1 MATILE
7 LDQGNTRC
15 KWRIVQVGAAGGI
28 QIIARGFVD
37 NTVWQGDGALPE
49 AWLSAGVDRA
59 RIANVAGQQREK
71 QMADHLRDA
80 LGVEAEFARV
90 APQCGGV
97 TCAYAEPQRLG
108 VDRWLAVLAA
118 HARDPSPALVVDCGS
133 AVTLDLLGAHGAHLG
148 GYIVPGLGLMRR
160 ALYQDT
166 DAVKVVQEFAPGMS
180 LAPGRDTATAVNRG
194 LPLMVLGAVE
204 RALEELRSLVE
215 DEQAPRIWLTGG
227 DAALFTTLAPLS
239 DKLQHCLVPDL
250 VMDGLVLTNP

>member
-15 KWRIVQVGAAGGI
+15 KWRMVQGDAVGSP
-28 QIIARGFVD
+28 QITARGCVD
-37 NTVWQGDGALPE
+37 NAIWQGEGALPE

-59 RIANVAGQQREK
+59 RIANVAGQQRER
-71 QMADHLRDA
+71 QMGDRLRGA

-90 APQCGGV
+90 TPECGGV
-97 TCAYAEPQRLG
+97 ICAYAEPQRLG

-118 HARDPSPALVVDCGS
+118 HARDPSPALVVDFGS
-133 AVTLDLLGAHGAHLG
+133 AVTLDLLGAQGVHLG

-166 DAVKVVQEFAPGMS
+166 DAVKVAQEFAPGMS
-180 LAPGRDTATAVNRG
+180 LAPGRDTASAVNRG

-204 RALEELRSLVE
+204 RALEELRALVGGE
-215 DEQAPRIWLTGG
+215 APKIWLTGG
-227 DAALFTTLAPLS
+227 DAALFTTLAPLAGT
-239 DKLQHCLVPDL
+239 LEHCLVPDL
-250 VMDGLVLTNP
+250 VMDGLALTNP